1 MLAAEFGCHI
11 TCVERFD
18 GFIEVARERSAAAGL
33 DHLIDIVAA
42 DASKFEV
49 DPERYDAALCIGA
62 SFVYGGLVPTLTVLR
77 PGVRG
82 GGHVAVGEVFWH
94 APPPA
99 DLEDYGAGSFSERF
113 GLFETAGLPVVSV
126 IAASDD
132 DWDRYDTLHYVA
144 IEDWLAEHGSEDGA
158 AEIRAASTRPRS
170 RTTPARADSSAG
182 RSSSA
187 GASTNSSTGHD
198 APAIGR
204 TAVARHAPRR
214 VVGHGRVVAGDLLAG
229 GDVAAR
235 DERRGVGEDE
245 VRVARVVAEA
255 GRVVVGL
262 HDVAVRVER
271 ERAVRHATRL
281 ERADLASSMIR
292 PPIRTHT
299 SPAAIGAV
307 GEQPEPRDRRRR
319 GSQRRMQPGA
329 VVHAGAGVRP
339 SGSASA
345 WTMVSV
351 LVVRVIVT

>member
-1 MLAAEFGCHI
+1 MPWYHDVAERYHEIQNPTSPEKIRLLGERMRLGPDSAVLDIASGRGGPARVLAAQFGCHI

-77 PGVRG
+77 PGVRR

-158 AEIRAASTRPRS
+158 AEIRAAHAAAKSYYARTRGLIGW
-170 RTTPARADSSAG
+170 AIFVG
-182 RSSSA
+182 RR
-187 GASTNSSTGHD
+187 
-198 APAIGR
+198 IG
-204 TAVARHAPRR
+204 
-214 VVGHGRVVAGDLLAG
+214 
-229 GDVAAR
+229 
-235 DERRGVGEDE
+235 E
-245 VRVARVVAEA
+245 
-255 GRVVVGL
+255 
-262 HDVAVRVER
+262 
-271 ERAVRHATRL
+271 
-281 ERADLASSMIR
+281 
-292 PPIRTHT
+292 
-299 SPAAIGAV
+299 
-307 GEQPEPRDRRRR
+307 
-319 GSQRRMQPGA
+319 
-329 VVHAGAGVRP
+329 
-339 SGSASA
+339 
-345 WTMVSV
+345 
-351 LVVRVIVT
+351 